1 MNKLGKNRE
10 HCPQDLPRS
19 RARTTPW
26 GVGLATRFP
35 SQRVL
40 CLPWGPAH
48 RGGKSPSELC
58 WCRAPLGWGVPEL
71 SAGTFRQ
78 TAKRGSHPPHP
89 TPLRLRTCPRPSGEV
104 AVIKGRRLRTV
115 LVPQPPSLSRA
126 RADCC
131 SPGWKGG
138 REGSINLSS
147 EAAQRPQP
155 GALNPRH
162 RPYRKPRPELG
173 SVTTAMFQAESHQ
186 RHGLRGSRDEGG
198 GRVAGRCAVPQRKRP
213 GH

>member
-1 MNKLGKNRE
+1 MLG
-10 HCPQDLPRS
+10 
-19 RARTTPW
+19 
-26 GVGLATRFP
+26 P
-35 SQRVL
+35 SDRQL
-40 CLPWGPAH
+40 
-48 RGGKSPSELC
+48 SE
-58 WCRAPLGWGVPEL
+58 VV
-71 SAGTFRQ
+71 T
-78 TAKRGSHPPHP
+78 HP
-89 TPLRLRTCPRPSGEV
+89 TPPPSDSEPVPAPQARWLLSRGC
-104 AVIKGRRLRTV
+104 KGRRLRTV

-126 RADCC
+126 RADRC

-138 REGSINLSS
+138 HEGSVNLSS

-162 RPYRKPRPELG
+162 SPYRKPRPESG

-198 GRVAGRCAVPQRKRP
+198 GRGAGRCAVPERKRP